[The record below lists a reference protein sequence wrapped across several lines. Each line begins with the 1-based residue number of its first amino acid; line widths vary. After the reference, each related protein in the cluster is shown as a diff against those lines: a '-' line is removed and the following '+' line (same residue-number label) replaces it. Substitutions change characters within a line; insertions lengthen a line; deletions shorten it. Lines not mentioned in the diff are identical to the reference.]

1 MINSSKKRTCR
12 MCKQEIKGRSD
23 KVFCSVKCKS
33 DYAYSLR
40 SVTEI
45 ATASID
51 KILHRNRSI
60 LLEIVGKNKVQMKVV
75 RDLLDDKKFNFSYIT
90 HYHINYQGKTVSYV
104 YDFSWM
110 IFSDQEILIKRIRKN

>member
-1 MINSSKKRTCR
+1 
-12 MCKQEIKGRSD
+12 MCKREIKGRSD
-23 KVFCSVKCKS
+23 KVFCTVKCKS

-90 HYHINYQGKTVSYV
+90 HYV

-110 IFSDQEILIKRIRKN
+110 IFSDQEILIKRIRKI